1 MNKIDLIKGRIVMDK
16 KKKEKLFIG
25 TTFSVLLAIVLL
37 VFRLLNYIDSSVIL
51 IVYFP
56 YG

>member
-1 MNKIDLIKGRIVMDK
+1 VNKIDLIKGRIVMDK